1 MSKLDC
7 YAVLGLSPNAEGV
20 VIRAA
25 YLALM
30 RSYHPDR
37 NPSAE
42 AAARARSVTEAYKTI
57 GDPASR
63 AEYDARRW
71 EQFEFLDFAEKVE
84 PPRRQ
89 WRQAPVIGVVAASA
103 LPIVLAVMALP
114 LAQGGRGDP
123 ARPAGSLTGKAVAT
137 QDAGTTALRTTETR
151 PSAPPASISSRLAE
165 TSSPSPAPV
174 TLSQP
179 DKALARPA
187 RAIAQ
192 TEPVK
197 ASLPRRPERTAAV
210 ASAVP
215 AAPVKP
221 APIDEKARVAALE
234 SQSTSFYN
242 QSVNLADDAKR
253 LQLQQARHQFVT
265 SRNACRSDKC
275 VGDAHANYI
284 RDIALIIQKRAQTTP

>member
-103 LPIVLAVMALP
+103 LPVVLAVMVLP
-114 LAQGGRGDP
+114 LTQGVSADT
-123 ARPAGSLTGKAVAT
+123 ARPMPSLAGKAVAT
-137 QDAGTTALRTTETR
+137 EDADTTPRATETR

-165 TSSPSPAPV
+165 TGSPPPAPV
-174 TLSQP
+174 ALTQP
-179 DKALARPA
+179 DKALPKPA
-187 RAIAQ
+187 RAIAR

-197 ASLPRRPERTAAV
+197 AIVSRQPERTAAA
-210 ASAVP
+210 ASAVA
-215 AAPVKP
+215 AAPAKP

-253 LQLQQARHQFVT
+253 LQLQQARNQFVT

>member
-103 LPIVLAVMALP
+103 LPVVLAVMVLP
-114 LAQGGRGDP
+114 LTQGGRADT
-123 ARPAGSLTGKAVAT
+123 ARPMPSLAGKAVAT
-137 QDAGTTALRTTETR
+137 EDADTTPRATETR

-165 TSSPSPAPV
+165 TSSPPPAPV